1 MALLRW
7 ALPLCGP
14 SGFHPGDVV
23 LSWRRS
29 CAQRRRGCISCPRL
43 PSPRVSA
50 AEGRFLLRRSSSGS
64 HICCASADGTARLG
78 VGSASSSASRLPSPR
93 FCLRRCS
100 ITSSGAC
107 FFLGND
113 FRCLFLL
120 PLLWPRQWGVRL
132 GHFLCVEGSQ
142 RSFLHSP
149 FLLRRPSRSSG
160 AGISSTRKLRR
171 CWERGP

>member
-29 CAQRRRGCISCPRL
+29 CAQGRRGCISCPRL

-64 HICCASADGTARLG
+64 HICCASADDVGTARLG
-78 VGSASSSASRLPSPR
+78 VGSASSSTSRLPSPR

-113 FRCLFLL
+113 FRRLSPL
-120 PLLWPRQWGVRL
+120 PLVWPRQWEGKAWT
-132 GHFLCVEGSQ
+132 FPLCRRGS
-142 RSFLHSP
+142 
-149 FLLRRPSRSSG
+149 
-160 AGISSTRKLRR
+160 
-171 CWERGP
+171 